1 MKKCPVCAV
10 EVEDTA
16 PFCNICGVNL
26 AGAKDVGP
34 SNVETPVTKEESTKT
49 VSPVSS
55 PPPISTGR
63 AKSSFYLPAL
73 QFLLAVALLGL
84 VLYYTTADVPN
95 NAMSATASLVPSN
108 PISVSLPAT
117 ASMLQ

>member
-10 EVEDTA
+10 EVEDNA

-34 SNVETPVTKEESTKT
+34 SPVETPVAKDVDTST
-49 VSPVSS
+49 VSPTSS
-55 PPPISTGR
+55 PPPIASNR
-63 AKSSFYLPAL
+63 KKSSFYLPAL

-84 VLYYTTADVPN
+84 VLYYQTK
-95 NAMSATASLVPSN
+95 
-108 PISVSLPAT
+108 
-117 ASMLQ
+117 

>member
-34 SNVETPVTKEESTKT
+34 SNVETPVSKNEDSLGAP
-49 VSPVSS
+49 PVS
-55 PPPISTGR
+55 
-63 AKSSFYLPAL
+63 
-73 QFLLAVALLGL
+73 Q
-84 VLYYTTADVPN
+84 
-95 NAMSATASLVPSN
+95 
-108 PISVSLPAT
+108 
-117 ASMLQ
+117 

>member
-26 AGAKDVGP
+26 SGAKDVGP
-34 SNVETPVTKEESTKT
+34 SNVETPVSKESEGS
-49 VSPVSS
+49 VASPVSKNA
-55 PPPISTGR
+55 PLTTGR
-63 AKSSFYLPAL
+63 AKPSFYLPAL

-95 NAMSATASLVPSN
+95 PESSVGDGGTKICGIILVIMN
-108 PISVSLPAT
+108 L
-117 ASMLQ
+117 